1 MESNSNQQIGGQPS
15 QPKPEPQDQTSSI
28 PQSKPSSP
36 PTPPPSS
43 SSSSSPLS
51 KPTSS
56 PPAPPPSTSLSKSSP
71 PTAQSQQQ
79 IKVSSPPTPP
89 PTNTSPSP
97 PPPPAP
103 SSPPSSST
111 APWMDVKLQ
120 WILIISHWMLV
131 FGPVVFIKMIMIAA
145 ISYFAYTILTTK
157 RTMDSLP
164 KMFKDDKGT
173 KKAHY
178 DVAIVGA
185 GPAGSTLAY
194 YLAKSGRKVLLLEKK
209 KFPRDKYCGD
219 AVCKTAVEILMD
231 MGIYDDLINQ
241 KKAHV
246 ADSGGLVSP
255 GGLSFIGRSLEIM
268 GDIPAA
274 IACKRLHLDNA
285 IAMAAKKAGADL
297 KENSSVSAATLD
309 KSTGLWTMFLEG
321 GEQQTY
327 QARVLA
333 CCDGAP
339 STMATKLGIIDTPP
353 QGSCSRAYVE
363 PGTHRFK
370 ADGVVIYNKDMLPGY
385 SALFR
390 HPNNELNYCVYI
402 IPGNPQIGNDDLP
415 YWHDNIMKNDPYV
428 SRALGDKAKVERMKV
443 ASLRFGGVPRSYGN
457 QVILVG
463 DAAGMIDPMTGE
475 GIHLAMDGGRL
486 AAMFLEEAF
495 AHGNVSREAMEIY
508 HQRWMDKFGH
518 DFKWSSYISQLQYKF
533 PILLDAATA
542 GIQRKG
548 DSFMAKWADIMTG
561 RVPKVNLLRPE
572 FVIVVGF
579 ELACLLSQRL
589 LGFESGDTSKEHEA
603 KQKEE

>member
-1 MESNSNQQIGGQPS
+1 MEVI
-15 QPKPEPQDQTSSI
+15 I
-28 PQSKPSSP
+28 
-36 PTPPPSS
+36 
-43 SSSSSPLS
+43 
-51 KPTSS
+51 
-56 PPAPPPSTSLSKSSP
+56 
-71 PTAQSQQQ
+71 
-79 IKVSSPPTPP
+79 
-89 PTNTSPSP
+89 
-97 PPPPAP
+97 
-103 SSPPSSST
+103 
-111 APWMDVKLQ
+111 KLQ
-120 WILIISHWMLV
+120 YIAIITHWTLV
-131 FGPVVFIKMIMIAA
+131 FGPIVFIKILMLAA
-145 ISYFAYTILTTK
+145 LAYFAYIVLATK
-157 RTMDSLP
+157 RPMASLP
-164 KMFKDDKGT
+164 KMFQDEKGA

-231 MGIYDDLINQ
+231 MGIYEDLINQ

-255 GGLSFIGRSLEIM
+255 GGLSYIGESLEIM
-268 GDIPAA
+268 GDVPAA

-309 KSTGLWTMFLEG
+309 KSTGLWTLFLEG
-321 GEQQTY
+321 GVQQTY

-339 STMATKLGIIDTPP
+339 SALATKLGIVRTPP

-363 PGTHRFK
+363 PGTHKFK

-390 HPNNELNYCVYI
+390 HPNDELNYCVYI
-402 IPGNPQIGNDDLP
+402 IPGNPQVGNDDLP

-463 DAAGMIDPMTGE
+463 DSAGMIDPMTGE

-486 AAMFLEEAF
+486 AAGFLEEVLT
-495 AHGNVSREAMEIY
+495 HGNVSREAMEMY
-508 HQRWMDKFGH
+508 HERWMDKFGN
-518 DFKWSSYISQLQYKF
+518 DFAWSSRISYLQYKF
-533 PILLDAATA
+533 PILIDAATA
-542 GIQRKG
+542 AIQRKG
-548 DSFMAKWADIMTG
+548 DAFMAKWADIMTG
-561 RVPKVNLLRPE
+561 RVPKVNLLLPD
-572 FVIVVGF
+572 FVIVVGY
-579 ELACLLSQRL
+579 ELAAIQFRRL
-589 LGFESGDTSKEHEA
+589 HGFASERLRGFASRLKSEEEEEENA